1 MRVMIW
7 NKLWVTMGKDD
18 SYKHCSFILFYE
30 ITLKVS
36 VEEQGAILPPN
47 PARVLLRQRKGR
59 QQPNLW

>member
-1 MRVMIW
+1 
-7 NKLWVTMGKDD
+7 MGKDD